1 MILKLYNFSKK
12 VNSTKVPAS
21 DTATELNVTLKENV
35 SLYSPSFILSTE
47 PNQFNYCQ
55 LDDKYYY
62 INDYVYVGRNTF
74 IINCTLDVLATYK
87 TDILKTKAF
96 VLYST
101 SNYDI
106 YIPDNRLSQ
115 KAEATWANK
124 VQTSFQD
131 ATGRYFAIGDE
142 QYVVTYIGTV
152 VSDQEGTPTMVLS
165 KTQLKELINQ
175 VNSTGFAQVMS
186 TGFWHRL
193 LSNASEAIVRV
204 TKIPFHPVDEQNEA
218 RLSVILA
225 GSYSTGIR
233 GIRPHRNVIYTGT
246 IEIPWQHKDFRDT
259 SRYTSLLMYLPAIG
273 WVNLNA
279 DDFIGY
285 DNLSITISVDEVTGT
300 LSYTIGK
307 CMTLTGCCGTD
318 IPVSTIKSGV
328 GIETLASIGAAA
340 VQATTGNV
348 PAAIASGFNAF
359 ASSMQKSVGSFGG
372 YTSANSVY
380 ANPYQVSL
388 HSICH
393 NTNIEPATMAEKYG
407 RPLNKVVTLST
418 LSGYCQTTDASVEVN
433 ASNEIIEEIN
443 NLLNGGVYIE

>member
-12 VNSTKVPAS
+12 ANSTKVPAAN
-21 DTATELNVTLKENV
+21 TATELNVTLKENV
-35 SLYSPSFILSTE
+35 SLYSPSFILTTE

-74 IINCTLDVLATYK
+74 IINCTLDVLASYK
-87 TDILKTKAF
+87 SDILNTKAF
-96 VLYST
+96 VVYST
-101 SNYDI
+101 SNYDK

-115 KAEATWANK
+115 KAEATWQNK
-124 VQTSFQD
+124 VQIEFVD
-131 ATGRYFAIGDE
+131 ALGRYFAIGDAS
-142 QYVVTYIGTV
+142 YVVTYIGTITG
-152 VSDQEGTPTMVLS
+152 DQEGTPTMVL
-165 KTQLKELINQ
+165 TQAQLKQLINQ
-175 VNSTGFAQVMS
+175 VNSTDFAQVMS

-193 LSNASEAIVRV
+193 LSNASEAIVKV
-204 TKIPFHPVDEQNEA
+204 TKIPFHPVEMQTEV
-218 RLSVILA
+218 RHRVILA
-225 GSYSTGIR
+225 GSYSTGID
-233 GIRPHRNVIYTGT
+233 GIKPHRNVIYTGI

-259 SRYTSLLMYLPAIG
+259 SRYTSLLMYLPGIN

-318 IPVSTIKSGV
+318 IPVSTIQPGL
-328 GIETLASIGAAA
+328 GLGTLAGVTTAA
-340 VQATTGNV
+340 VQATNGNV
-348 PAAIASGFNAF
+348 PAAIATGFNTF
-359 ASSMQKSVGSFGG
+359 TSSMQKSVGIAGG
-372 YTSANSVY
+372 FTGGNSVY

-393 NTNIEPATMAEKYG
+393 DTTIEPSTMAEKYG

-418 LSGYCQTTDASVEVN
+418 LSGYCQTTEASVEIN

-443 NLLNGGVYIE
+443 NLLNGGIYIE

>member
-12 VNSTKVPAS
+12 ANSTKVPAAN
-21 DTATELNVTLKENV
+21 TATELNVTLKENV

-74 IINCTLDVLATYK
+74 IINCTLDVLASYK
-87 TDILKTKAF
+87 ADILNTKAF
-96 VLYST
+96 VLYSS
-101 SNYDI
+101 SNYDK

-115 KAEATWANK
+115 KAEATWQNK
-124 VQTSFQD
+124 VQIEFVD
-131 ATGRYFAIGDE
+131 ALGRYFAIGDAS
-142 QYVVTYIGTV
+142 YVVTYIGTITG
-152 VSDQEGTPTMVLS
+152 DQEGTPTMVL
-165 KTQLKELINQ
+165 TQAQLKQLINQ
-175 VNSTGFAQVMS
+175 VNSTDFAQVMS

-193 LSNASEAIVRV
+193 LSNASEAIVKV
-204 TKIPFHPVDEQNEA
+204 TKIPFHPVEMQTEV
-218 RLSVILA
+218 RHRIILA
-225 GSYSTGIR
+225 GSYSTGID
-233 GIRPHRNVIYTGT
+233 GIKPHRNVIYTGI

-259 SRYTSLLMYLPAIG
+259 SRYTSLLMYLPGIN

-318 IPVSTIKSGV
+318 IPVSTIQPGL
-328 GIETLASIGAAA
+328 GLGTLAGVATAA

-348 PAAIASGFNAF
+348 PAAIATGFNTF
-359 ASSMQKSVGSFGG
+359 TSSMQKSVGIAGG
-372 YTSANSVY
+372 YTGGNSVY

-393 NTNIEPATMAEKYG
+393 DTTIDPATMAEKYG

-443 NLLNGGVYIE
+443 NLLNGGIYIE

>member
-12 VNSTKVPAS
+12 ANSTKVPAS

-74 IINCTLDVLATYK
+74 IINCSLDVLATYK

-96 VLYST
+96 VLYSS
-101 SNYDI
+101 SNYDK

-115 KAEATWANK
+115 KAEATWQNK
-124 VQTSFQD
+124 VQIEFVD
-131 ATGRYFAIGDE
+131 ALGRYFAIGDAS
-142 QYVVTYIGTV
+142 YVVTYIGTITG
-152 VSDQEGTPTMVLS
+152 DQEGTPTMVL
-165 KTQLKELINQ
+165 TQAQLKQLINQ
-175 VNSTGFAQVMS
+175 VNSTDFAQVMS

-193 LSNASEAIVRV
+193 LSNASEAIVKV
-204 TKIPFHPVDEQNEA
+204 TKIPFHPVEMQTEV
-218 RLSVILA
+218 RHRIILA
-225 GSYSTGIR
+225 GSYSTGID
-233 GIRPHRNVIYTGT
+233 GIKPHRNVIYTGI

-259 SRYTSLLMYLPAIG
+259 SRYTSLLMYLPGIN

-318 IPVSTIKSGV
+318 IPVSTIQPGL
-328 GIETLASIGAAA
+328 GLGTLAGVATAA

-348 PAAIASGFNAF
+348 PAAIATGFNTF
-359 ASSMQKSVGSFGG
+359 TSSMQKSVGIAGG
-372 YTSANSVY
+372 YTGGNSVY

-393 NTNIEPATMAEKYG
+393 DTTIEPSAMAEKYG

-433 ASNEIIEEIN
+433 ASNEIIDEIN
-443 NLLNGGVYIE
+443 NLLNGGIYIE